1 MMRWYVVRAQPAAE
15 TKAAANLDRQGYPTY
30 LPRYRR
36 WVRHARRRDI
46 VLRPLFPGY
55 LFVGI
60 DRASMNWRPV
70 RSTIG
75 VAGLVCG
82 GDEPTPVPHEVIETL
97 RRREREGAFDELAPA
112 RGLGPGD
119 PVRLSEG
126 PLADFTG
133 RLAALGGDERVIV
146 LFEFLGRTVRAEVPG
161 ASLEAA

>member
-1 MMRWYVVRAQPAAE
+1 MQWYVARTHPAAE
-15 TKAAANLDRQGYPTY
+15 AKAAANLDRQGYPTF
-30 LPRYRR
+30 LPRHRR
-36 WVRHARRRDI
+36 WVRHARRREI

-60 DRASMNWRPV
+60 DRACMNWRPV

-75 VAGLVCG
+75 VADLVCG
-82 GDEPTPVPHEVIETL
+82 GDGPIPVQHEVVEVL
-97 RRREREGAFDELAPA
+97 RRRERQGAFDELGPA

-119 PVRLSEG
+119 PVRVSDG

-133 RLAALGGDERVIV
+133 RLAAVGADERVIV